1 MPALTAF
8 NPSQLGTE
16 ATWTTLA
23 LATTYTFDNTGSTV
37 LLLTNAA
44 TTTVA
49 TNNAITLVT
58 PTTVAGL
65 AIADQVVSINGAG
78 AIKSVG
84 RLARTAFNEG
94 SKASFTAAGTDIANL
109 KAMVI
114 EP

>member
-1 MPALTAF
+1 MPALTTF
-8 NPSQLGTE
+8 NSSQLGTA

-37 LLLTNAA
+37 LLLTNTA

-65 AIADQVVSINGAG
+65 EIADQVVSINGAG
-78 AIKSVG
+78 TVKSVG

>member
-1 MPALTAF
+1 MPALTSF
-8 NPSQLGTE
+8 NPSQLGSD

-23 LATTYTFDNTGSTV
+23 LATTYTFNNTGSTV

-58 PTTVAGL
+58 PSTVAGL

-94 SKASFTAAGTDIANL
+94 GTASFTAAGTDIANL
-109 KAMVI
+109 KVMVI